1 MKALL
6 KAIRRWLVDQLFRML
21 FPSKVKH
28 IKFLDYKIKGLEGDV
43 LEYKYHLTKVCSA
56 NRAEANRWRGII
68 KRQLL
73 S

>member
-6 KAIRRWLVDQLFRML
+6 KAVRRWLVDQLFRLM

-28 IKFLDYKIKGLEGDV
+28 INDLDDKIKGLEGDV
-43 LEYKYHLTKVCSA
+43 LELKYHLAKVCSA